1 MNRRDALRAMLRIGG
16 AGAALAAGWGVV
28 SRLDGLLPAGRVG
41 RLAAHTRL
49 GMGTVVTV
57 NAVDPSPARA
67 EEALAAAFA
76 ALDRLE
82 PELTRFDPVAPV
94 AVLNAQGRL
103 DNPPA
108 SLVAVLDLAGAAH
121 RATARAF
128 DPTVLPVLDYVQTA
142 CAAGQEPDP
151 REIAARRILVGL
163 DRVAWSPRRVE
174 FSRAGMALTLD
185 GVAKGY
191 IVDAMAEAMRAAGVR
206 HGLVDAGGDI
216 RAFGGKAEGLPWT
229 VAVRDPA
236 DPQGVREVFEL
247 TDGACTTSGDY
258 EVFFDPEHRFHHIL
272 DPVTGQCP
280 HQIHSATVLADTAAQ
295 ADALSTALLV
305 LGPAG
310 RDLVRTQA
318 REVFLG

>member
-1 MNRRDALRAMLRIGG
+1 MNRRDALRAILRIGG

-28 SRLDGLLPAGRVG
+28 RQLDGLVPAGRAG

-57 NAVDPSPARA
+57 NAADPSPARA
-67 EEALAAAFA
+67 EDALAAAFA

-82 PELTRFDPVAPV
+82 PLLTRFDPAAPV
-94 AVLNAQGRL
+94 AVLNDQGRL
-103 DNPPA
+103 DGPPPA
-108 SLVAVLDLAGAAH
+108 LLEVLDLARDAH
-121 RATARAF
+121 RATAKAF
-128 DPTVLPVLDYVQTA
+128 DPTVLPVLAYVQDS
-142 CAAGQEPDP
+142 CAAGRYPDP
-151 REIAARRILVGL
+151 REVAARRSLVGL

-174 FSRAGMALTLD
+174 FSRPGMALTLD

-191 IVDAMAEAMRAAGVR
+191 IVDAMAAALRGAGVR

-216 RAFGGKAEGLPWT
+216 AAFGGKAEGLPWT

-236 DPQGVREVFEL
+236 DPQGVLEVMEL
-247 TDGACTTSGDY
+247 FDGACTTSGDY
-258 EVFFDPEHRFHHIL
+258 EVFFDPERRYHHIL
-272 DPVTGQCP
+272 DPNTGRCP
-280 HQIHSATVLADTAAQ
+280 HLAHSATVLADTAAH

-310 RDLVRTQA
+310 RDLVHGRAQ
-318 REVFLG
+318 RVILG